1 MARSGRDW
9 QLFLQ
14 RQSNNNLPHAL
25 SANWTATFIFCRIFL
40 RPIAEVAI
48 GAADLSLRVRPHIP
62 GDIRQTWCGIPS
74 EDNGYSPS
82 HRKPIYEDEPSVVPA
97 ERPQSE
103 PHSQP
108 QSQLQER
115 DTQQSL
121 LPARTLRRASS
132 TSTADVLAQQ
142 VRQARLFLYAHTL
155 TAENSFN
162 DALARVLHAES
173 RFTNTIA
180 SLAPPRESGERLLPG
195 SIYVLVSSMAGS
207 IVSRNRG
214 IFLRATTPLAV
225 GTVAAWTLLPVTMQN
240 VSDLVFEFEKK
251 IPGVAEQH
259 VRIRT
264 ATEESWNTA
273 KAHSAHARG
282 LLENKIGQGRGKL
295 EEWVRKGN

>member
-1 MARSGRDW
+1 M
-9 QLFLQ
+9 
-14 RQSNNNLPHAL
+14 
-25 SANWTATFIFCRIFL
+25 
-40 RPIAEVAI
+40 
-48 GAADLSLRVRPHIP
+48 
-62 GDIRQTWCGIPS
+62 
-74 EDNGYSPS
+74 
-82 HRKPIYEDEPSVVPA
+82 VPA

>member
-1 MARSGRDW
+1 M
-9 QLFLQ
+9 
-14 RQSNNNLPHAL
+14 
-25 SANWTATFIFCRIFL
+25 
-40 RPIAEVAI
+40 
-48 GAADLSLRVRPHIP
+48 
-62 GDIRQTWCGIPS
+62 
-74 EDNGYSPS
+74 S

-97 ERPQSE
+97 EAPQPE
-103 PHSQP
+103 LQSQP
-108 QSQLQER
+108 PSQLQER
-115 DTQQSL
+115 DTPQPVLSTK
-121 LPARTLRRASS
+121 TLRRTSS
-132 TSTADVLAQQ
+132 TSTADMLSQQ

-155 TAENSFN
+155 AAENSFN
-162 DALARVLHAES
+162 DALARVLRAES

-195 SIYVLVSSMAGS
+195 SIYVLVSAMAGS

-240 VSDLVFEFEKK
+240 VSDLLFEYEKK

-264 ATEESWNTA
+264 TAEEAWYTA
-273 KAHSAHARG
+273 KAHSAHTRG
-282 LLENKIGQGRGKL
+282 LLESKIGQGREKL